1 MCYRSVAGV
10 YDDEQPESR
19 AEAEEA
25 ARAQENPLDF
35 AFTGFVQLL
44 ETAVRERVLAAYDR
58 PFQVRWPSNSNAAK
72 VNEFY
77 IAH

>member
-1 MCYRSVAGV
+1 MCPPPVAGV

-25 ARAQENPLDF
+25 AGAQENPLDF

-44 ETAVRERVLAAYDR
+44 EAAVRERVLAAYDR
-58 PFQVRWPSNSNAAK
+58 PFQVRG
-72 VNEFY
+72 
-77 IAH
+77 